1 MEGQEGAK
9 LRVTTR
15 FSDEYELRAVFI
27 LVEDNGPGIPGDAVD
42 RIFDPYVT
50 SKPKGTGLG
59 LAIVKKLVE
68 EHGGWVEAANR
79 SEGGARITIALPADE
94 DARSA
99 MLRREIR
106 ASEFRRVH
114 A

>member
-1 MEGQEGAK
+1 M
-9 LRVTTR
+9 
-15 FSDEYELRAVFI
+15 
-27 LVEDNGPGIPGDAVD
+27 VEDNGPGIPADAVD

-79 SEGGARITIALPADE
+79 AEGGVRITIALPADE

-106 ASEFRRVH
+106 GTEFRRAH

>member
-1 MEGQEGAK
+1 M
-9 LRVTTR
+9 
-15 FSDEYELRAVFI
+15 
-27 LVEDNGPGIPGDAVD
+27 VEDNGPGIPPDSVD

-68 EHGGWVEAANR
+68 EHGGWVEASNQA
-79 SEGGARITIALPADE
+79 EGGLRITIALPADE
-94 DARSA
+94 GARSA

-106 ASEFRRVH
+106 ASELRRAH